1 MVCAQACTIA
11 VGQITHGN
19 SEKNLTALNCTNRRG
34 LRRVERPMTLRVRS
48 QQPNPSSGP
57 PATATRHRRSVRLRP
72 PRVGLHFD
80 VLRRRH
86 RYNRHARRVDDR
98 SWRLRPS
105 RKLAKRT
112 MTGTLNC
119 RVCGERTR
127 HALLRDACL
136 AEHRD
141 YAETPTP
148 QSHFGAL
155 DTVSLPGERVVA
167 VVIAQ
172 PGGECTARPGRCRP
186 DRCCPDRSMRC
197 ASKNGPPYPRR

>member
-1 MVCAQACTIA
+1 MSRC
-11 VGQITHGN
+11 G
-19 SEKNLTALNCTNRRG
+19 E
-34 LRRVERPMTLRVRS
+34 
-48 QQPNPSSGP
+48 
-57 PATATRHRRSVRLRP
+57 TATYHDLEAIIAMPLDQSAF
-72 PRVGLHFD
+72 VGD
-80 VLRRRH
+80 AGRTTQCRCQDRI
-86 RYNRHARRVDDR
+86 RQAADRHARRVDDR

-112 MTGTLNC
+112 ITGTLNC
-119 RVCGERTR
+119 RVCGERMR

-148 QSHFGAL
+148 QSYFGASE
-155 DTVSLPGERVVA
+155 TVSLPGERVVA

-186 DRCCPDRSMRC
+186 DRCRPDDRC
-197 ASKNGPPYPRR
+197 AVRRKMGRHTVVGDLHGVRVNAQR